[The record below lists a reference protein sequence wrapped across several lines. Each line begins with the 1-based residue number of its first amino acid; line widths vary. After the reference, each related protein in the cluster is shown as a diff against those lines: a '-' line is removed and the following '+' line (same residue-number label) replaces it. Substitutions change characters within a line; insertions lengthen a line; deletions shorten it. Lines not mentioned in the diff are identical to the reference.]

1 MEANLLMNFRD
12 LFSGIAFLT
21 LGCMVVWVGMDF
33 DASAA
38 YVPLGVGSLMILFS
52 LPLILKGAAQSL
64 QARHSSSNAI
74 ALIDHPG
81 RFTATV
87 ACCLI
92 YYLAMPTVGFYSTST
107 LFIILLALVLG
118 ERRPIVVLGITVGFI
133 ILLYG
138 LFAMVLKR
146 PLPVEFFLAS

>member
-1 MEANLLMNFRD
+1 MNFRD
-12 LFSGIAFLT
+12 LFSGIAFLI
-21 LGCMVVWVGMDF
+21 LGCIVVWVGKDF

-38 YVPLGVGSLMILFS
+38 YVPLGVGILMVLFS
-52 LPLILKGAAQSL
+52 LTLVLKGVVQSL
-64 QARHSSSNAI
+64 EACKANNNAI

-92 YYLAMPTVGFYSTST
+92 YFLAMPTVGFYSTSA
-107 LFIILLALVLG
+107 LFIIILAMVLG
-118 ERRPIVVLGITVGFI
+118 EKRPVVVVGITVGFI